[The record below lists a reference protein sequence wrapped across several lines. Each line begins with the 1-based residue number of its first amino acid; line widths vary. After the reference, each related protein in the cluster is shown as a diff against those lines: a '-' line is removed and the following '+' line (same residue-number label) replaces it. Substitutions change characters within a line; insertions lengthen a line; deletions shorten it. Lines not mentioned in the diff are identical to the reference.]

1 MAGGAVR
8 TGQDLRRGTCI
19 TAGIEWCEQR
29 GLAEGRTTSG
39 FSMKATIM
47 LILVSVLL
55 LVGCGEDRNSG
66 ETHPV
71 GRDNRREFVAY
82 EQPTR
87 VVVTSDDAS
96 LPDGCHPRQVA
107 DLLITFV
114 YAFNAGDQ
122 AVLSRTFF
130 LSEAPPPPDFADRA
144 YHPWSW
150 YTVGRVEPG
159 GKIAGGFVTYDQR
172 ELLRYFAKRHN
183 KGERLRLLKVSLGQ
197 TGLMGMDDNVGFAYV
212 LNRTARD
219 LEPDLGGP
227 ASIASGQGTI
237 NCKNRRI
244 FTWRM
249 EMKAGDDRTSYEAAS
264 WLCTS
269 PPGWRPGKAVVAC
282 T

>member
-1 MAGGAVR
+1 LVEGMA
-8 TGQDLRRGTCI
+8 
-19 TAGIEWCEQR
+19 
-29 GLAEGRTTSG
+29 TSG
-39 FSMKATIM
+39 YFMKAAIVP
-47 LILVSVLL
+47 ILVLVFS

-66 ETHPV
+66 KTHPA
-71 GRDNRREFVAY
+71 GKDNRREFVAY

-87 VVVTSDDAS
+87 VIVTSDDAS
-96 LPDGCHPRQVA
+96 LPYGCHPRQVA

-114 YAFNAGDQ
+114 DAFNAGDQ

-249 EMKAGDDRTSYEAAS
+249 DMRVEDRRTNREGAA
-264 WLCTS
+264 WLCTD

-282 T
+282 A